1 MSFTF
6 EIKEQNDVSIISI
19 AGKILSDENILDAI
33 QKINKHIEVKNSKL
47 IFNCSKLLHINSTGI
62 NFFMKTL
69 TKSRIHNGDLILCG
83 IAGNIESLFKIT
95 KLNEIYTIYNSEE
108 DAINHFKK

>member
-108 DAINHFKK
+108 EAVNHFKK

>member
-6 EIKEQNDVSIISI
+6 EIKEQNNISIISLS
-19 AGKILSDENILDAI
+19 GKILSDENILDAI
-33 QKINKHIEVKNSKL
+33 QKINKHIEDSNSKL
-47 IFNCSKLLHINSTGI
+47 IFNCNNLSHINSTGI

-69 TKSRIHNGDLILCG
+69 TKTRIHNGDLILCG
-83 IAGNIESLFKIT
+83 VSGNIESLFKIT

-108 DAINHFKK
+108 EAINHFKK

>member
-69 TKSRIHNGDLILCG
+69 TKSRIHDGDLILCG

>member
-95 KLNEIYTIYNSEE
+95 KLNEIYYY
-108 DAINHFKK
+108 

>member
-33 QKINKHIEVKNSKL
+33 QKINKHIEDKNSKL
-47 IFNCSKLLHINSTGI
+47 IFNCNKLSHINSTGI

-69 TKSRIHNGDLILCG
+69 TKTRIHNGDLIICNVS
-83 IAGNIESLFKIT
+83 GNIESLFKIT